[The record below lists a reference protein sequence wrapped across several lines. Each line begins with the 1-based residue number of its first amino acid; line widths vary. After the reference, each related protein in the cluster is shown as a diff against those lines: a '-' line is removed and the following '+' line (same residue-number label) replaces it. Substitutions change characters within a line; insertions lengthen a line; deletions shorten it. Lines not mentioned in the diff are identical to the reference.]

1 VATHG
6 PTTDLALA
14 RSLTRHWIVALLAFS
29 VCVAM
34 GAAAAFLP
42 EKSYEATAT
51 VSVEPTTGQQASAGV
66 QTINFLVPSFIERI
80 ESQPFRDIVAEGLPA
95 AVADAPVQVTG
106 SAESGTGVI
115 AITVTSTQRA
125 ATAAWANGLAE
136 ALLRQEAPAEQ
147 PPAPPPSPGST
158 TTTTVQVLS
167 LSVINPAS
175 VPSVPSSPQVV
186 PLLLGSALL
195 GAIAA
200 LFASQMAARLRQSRD
215 LPEQL
220 RQRLGVPVLGEI
232 PFMWR
237 WRRRPVPVA
246 QVLGD
251 DSPQRLEAIKR
262 LRVNVQLAM
271 LDQQPRAVAV
281 ASTGV
286 GEGKSTMTTAIGA
299 SLASVGHE
307 VTLIDADLRRPTLHN
322 RTEQSLSPGLA
333 DLEEGRAQSLVR
345 PTGLPGLSVVTAG
358 VPGGH
363 PADVVARRI
372 PVALREL
379 GSAGSLLLV
388 DSPPLHLAAESRQ
401 VASEAGFVIL
411 VARARK
417 VKLPRLEKLV
427 EELRSSRVE
436 VLGIV
441 LNRTRTRALPKQYYG
456 PSPAAGSE
464 ASHDGPAFQVP
475 APAGGADR

>member
-1 VATHG
+1 MAPPQ
-6 PTTDLALA
+6 PTTDLALV
-14 RSLTRHWIVALLAFS
+14 RSLTRHWLVALVTFS
-29 VCVAM
+29 VCLAL
-34 GAAAAFLP
+34 GAAAAFVP
-42 EKSYEATAT
+42 EKSYEATST

-66 QTINFLVPSFIERI
+66 QTINFLIPSFIERV
-80 ESQPFRDIVAEGLPA
+80 ESRPFRDRVAEDLPP
-95 AVADAPVQVTG
+95 AVAGAPVSVTG

-115 AITVTSTQRA
+115 AITVGSTDRA

-136 ALLRQEAPAEQ
+136 ALLAEGEPAEA

-167 LSVINPAS
+167 LTVINPAS
-175 VPSVPSSPQVV
+175 VPSTPSSPQVV

-200 LFASQMAARLRQSRD
+200 LFTSQLAARFRQSRD

-220 RQRLGVPVLGEI
+220 RLRLGVPVLGEI
-232 PFMWR
+232 PFVWR

-246 QVLGD
+246 QLLGD

-286 GEGKSTMTTAIGA
+286 GEGKSTMTTVIGA

-307 VTLIDADLRRPTLHN
+307 VTLVEADLRRPTLHS
-322 RTEQSLSPGLA
+322 RTERPLSPGLA
-333 DLEEGRAQSLVR
+333 DLDEANAQSLVR
-345 PTGLPGLSVVTAG
+345 PTGVPGLSVLTAG
-358 VPGGH
+358 VPDGH

-372 PVALREL
+372 PLALEEL

-388 DSPPLHLAAESRQ
+388 DCPPLDLAAESRQ

-417 VKLPRLEKLV
+417 VKVARLEKLV
-427 EELRSSRVE
+427 EELRSSRIE

-441 LNRTRTRALPKQYYG
+441 LNRTRRRTLPKEYYG
-456 PSPAAGSE
+456 SSPTPAA
-464 ASHDGPAFQVP
+464 P
-475 APAGGADR
+475 APAEGRAFETAAPAGNPDR